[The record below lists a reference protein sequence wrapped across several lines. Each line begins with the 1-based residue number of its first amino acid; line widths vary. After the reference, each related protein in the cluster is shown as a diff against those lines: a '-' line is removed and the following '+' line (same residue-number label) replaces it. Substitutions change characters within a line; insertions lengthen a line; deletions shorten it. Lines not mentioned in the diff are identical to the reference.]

1 VRQLLAGGDVLSV
14 SHVEKFLSSAK
25 ASVLINGYGP
35 TENTTFT
42 CCHVMKGHEQFVSS
56 VPIGRPISE
65 TQVYVLDGNR
75 RPVHQGVVGELY
87 IGGAGLARGYFGRPD
102 LTAGEFMPNPFSGEP
117 GARMYRSGD
126 LARHLQN
133 GGLEFIGRAD
143 EQVKIRGFRI
153 EPLEVEMALAE
164 FPGVKESI
172 VLAVGTAD
180 EKRLA
185 AYFTTVLDS
194 ALSVKELRS
203 YLRNKLPEYMI
214 PSTFAHLSQLPLT
227 PNGKIDRKALSELTP
242 ESLALE
248 ESFVA
253 PRDIVEEQLAR
264 MWSELLGLERVGVY
278 DNFFDLGGHSLLAVR
293 LQSRVQEAFQVEI
306 PLHNFFEAGT
316 VAETARAL
324 IAREAR
330 PGQTEKIAGLLKK
343 IEAMSVDE
351 IKSAL
356 RKE

>member
-1 VRQLLAGGDVLSV
+1 
-14 SHVEKFLSSAK
+14 
-25 ASVLINGYGP
+25 
-35 TENTTFT
+35 
-42 CCHVMKGHEQFVSS
+42 
-56 VPIGRPISE
+56 
-65 TQVYVLDGNR
+65 
-75 RPVHQGVVGELY
+75 
-87 IGGAGLARGYFGRPD
+87 
-102 LTAGEFMPNPFSGEP
+102 
-117 GARMYRSGD
+117 
-126 LARHLQN
+126 
-133 GGLEFIGRAD
+133 
-143 EQVKIRGFRI
+143 
-153 EPLEVEMALAE
+153 
-164 FPGVKESI
+164 
-172 VLAVGTAD
+172 
-180 EKRLA
+180 
-185 AYFTTVLDS
+185 
-194 ALSVKELRS
+194 
-203 YLRNKLPEYMI
+203 MI

-351 IKSAL
+351 IKRAL